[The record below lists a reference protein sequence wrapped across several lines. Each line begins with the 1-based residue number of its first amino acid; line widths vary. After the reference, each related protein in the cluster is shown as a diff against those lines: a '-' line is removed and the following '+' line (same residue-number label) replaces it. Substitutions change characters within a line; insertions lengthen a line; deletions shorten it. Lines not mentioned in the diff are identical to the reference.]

1 MALIDCEAIAGKI
14 LEDINGGRLVVLRN
28 YDDPSAISYV
38 RQLIKLAKKV
48 NIDIVEEDYGANWL
62 EESVNRLINKYNNE
76 YEVSGIMI
84 VSPQP
89 QHYKCLNLI
98 DPSKRVE
105 GSEFD
110 DNIDRISCTARAC
123 VFIVEAFTTL
133 EDKNTL
139 IVGYGKAVGKPLSYL
154 LMRKHALSVTTTH
167 AYTPLKDI
175 HEKHIPDA
183 DVIFTAV
190 GQRHFIKG
198 DYSDKIFIDA
208 GISVDQ
214 GRVWGDLDPSL
225 SEKNDITPVPGG
237 VGPVTTA
244 LLLKNVSLAAK
255 DRGTIEDETSNR
267 WIKRL

>member
-1 MALIDCEAIAGKI
+1 MALIDCEAIAEKI
-14 LEDINGGRLVVLRN
+14 LEDVNGGRLVVLRN

-38 RQLIKLAKKV
+38 RQLIKLAQKS
-48 NIDIVEEDYGANWL
+48 NIEIIEEDYGSHWL
-62 EESVNRLINKYNNE
+62 KDAVIRLIEEHNNNPE
-76 YEVSGIMI
+76 TSGIMV

-89 QHYKCLNLI
+89 QHYECLNHI
-98 DPSKRVE
+98 HPDKRVE

-110 DNIDRISCTARAC
+110 DDIDRVSCTARAC
-123 VFIVEAFTTL
+123 VYIVEAFTAL
-133 EDKNTL
+133 EDKNCL
-139 IVGYGKAVGKPLSYL
+139 IIGYGKAVGKPLSYL
-154 LMRKHALSVTTTH
+154 LMRKHALSVTSTH

-175 HEKHIPDA
+175 FEKHIPAA

-190 GQRHFIKG
+190 GQKHLIKG

-225 SEKNDITPVPGG
+225 VEKNDITSVPGG

-255 DRGTIEDETSNR
+255 SKGIIKNEVSNR